1 MLLQR
6 AVRRRTWTKEEAEQ
20 LTQEDLE
27 VAQYVG
33 GINTSEYQHMAEAVA
48 KSSQQYEKVQAIK
61 HSGLAKL
68 MLQVLYC
75 FFSENNSL
83 ICWEGLSMKP
93 QQGLISR
100 FSSMMKGTIKCL
112 L

>member
-48 KSSQQYEKVQAIK
+48 KSSQHYEKVQSIK
-61 HSGLAKL
+61 HSGWAT
-68 MLQVLYC
+68 YAIG
-75 FFSENNSL
+75 FFFA
-83 ICWEGLSMKP
+83 
-93 QQGLISR
+93 
-100 FSSMMKGTIKCL
+100 FSQKIFH
-112 L
+112 

>member
-61 HSGLAKL
+61 HSGLATNATGFL
-68 MLQVLYC
+68 IA
-75 FFSENNSL
+75 FSRK
-83 ICWEGLSMKP
+83 I
-93 QQGLISR
+93 IH
-100 FSSMMKGTIKCL
+100 
-112 L
+112 

>member
-48 KSSQQYEKVQAIK
+48 KSSHQYEKVQAIK
-61 HSGLAKL
+61 HTGLA
-68 MLQVLYC
+68 
-75 FFSENNSL
+75 NNAIGFL
-83 ICWEGLSMKP
+83 AI
-93 QQGLISR
+93 
-100 FSSMMKGTIKCL
+100 F
-112 L
+112 

>member
-1 MLLQR
+1 M
-6 AVRRRTWTKEEAEQ
+6 
-20 LTQEDLE
+20 TQEDLE

-68 MLQVLYC
+68 MLPV
-75 FFSENNSL
+75 F
-83 ICWEGLSMKP
+83 
-93 QQGLISR
+93 
-100 FSSMMKGTIKCL
+100 L
-112 L
+112 LLFLRK